1 MKIMKYLSIA
11 LFLTTALVLQGC
23 SDDDKGSTAATTLSV
38 TRDGVEISEISCS
51 MGEMTAMLA
60 INTDGDWTASVPDAD
75 TTWLSI
81 TPHQGYGWEVN
92 DTSATN
98 TKSYIKVTV
107 ARNTGDART
116 STITIVAGS
125 LSKVITVSQNGRTN
139 SSDDPIETVWDM
151 IDNFT
156 LGYNLGNTLDSNP
169 TGDWWDPTGKTP
181 TDYETSWGQPVTTQA
196 IIDAIYDKGFKLFR
210 VPVTWGAHMDENYQ
224 VDEAWMD
231 RVEEVVNYVLSH
243 DDAYCI
249 INVMHDTG
257 ENGWLYADI
266 DAYPT
271 ITVKFQ
277 ALWEQIATRFRDYD
291 GRLIFESF
299 NEILNASYSWTAPS
313 AGDGAYDAI
322 NNYQQDF
329 VNVVRATGGNNEYR
343 NLAVTTYSATSSQ
356 VPIDEF
362 VLPTDVH
369 DNHIYASIHS
379 YDPYNFCNDNSGTN
393 SDGSEYDWN
402 VYVFDSSCT
411 SEIDAVFSRLTT
423 RFNNVG
429 IPFIL
434 GEFGA
439 IDEGKDMSERVSY
452 ATYVAQKLKAA
463 GTTGLW
469 WMGLYDRSSDNW
481 YEDRIVSALFT
492 AFGD

>member
-1 MKIMKYLSIA
+1 MKIMKYLSFA
-11 LFLTTALVLQGC
+11 LLLTTALVIQGC
-23 SDDDKGSTAATTLSV
+23 GDDDNGSTPATTLSV

-51 MGEMTAMLA
+51 MGAMTTMLA
-60 INTDGDWTASVPDAD
+60 INTDGTWTASMPDAD

-81 TPHQGYGWEVN
+81 TPHEGYGWEVN

-98 TKSYIKVTV
+98 TSSYMKVTV
-107 ARNTGDART
+107 ARNSGDART
-116 STITIVAGS
+116 STISIVAGNF
-125 LSKVITVSQNGRTN
+125 SKQITVSQNGRTN
-139 SSDDPIETVWDM
+139 GEDDPIETVWDM
-151 IDNFT
+151 IENFT

-169 TGDWWDPTGKTP
+169 SGDWWNPTGKTA

-210 VPVTWGAHMDENYQ
+210 VPVTWDQHMDENNQ

-257 ENGWLYADI
+257 DGGWLYADA

-271 ITVKFQ
+271 LTVKFQ
-277 ALWEQIATRFRDYD
+277 DLWNQIATRFRDYD

-299 NEILNASYSWTAPS
+299 NEILNASYSWTVPS
-313 AGDGAYDAI
+313 VGDGAYDAI
-322 NNYQQDF
+322 NNLQQDF
-329 VNVVRATGGNNEYR
+329 VDVVRATGGNNEYR
-343 NLAVTTYSATSSQ
+343 NLAVTTYAATSSQ

-402 VYVFDSSCT
+402 IYVFDSSCT
-411 SEIDAVFSRLTT
+411 SEIDDVFSRLNT

-429 IPFIL
+429 IPYIL

-439 IDEGKDMSERVSY
+439 IDENKDMSERVSY
-452 ATYVAQKLKAA
+452 ATYVAQKLKAS

-469 WMGLYDRSSDNW
+469 WMGLYNRSTDTW
-481 YEDRIVSALFT
+481 YEEQIVNALFT